1 MKTPRSLGQFL
12 FRLFTFGYVA
22 RNFRCA
28 DDAAR
33 GVSHRR
39 KGEGNVQRGA
49 VLAQADGFEMFNP
62 LAPPDLINNMRLFVQ
77 PVRRN
82 QNGAGLAY
90 RFLSRVAEHPL
101 RALVP
106 ASDGAVEVFAHDRV
120 VGGIHYGA
128 QQSGHLLP
136 PLPLGDVEEH
146 VNAANDSAF
155 GIAQRHRKRLEPNAR
170 AVRPFG
176 YDLLPAN
183 NPALLERDGH
193 RTFVVRH
200 RRAVGIIELPAYAP
214 LVGS

>member
-22 RNFRCA
+22 RNFRRA

-49 VLAQADGFEMFNP
+49 VFTQADGFEMFNP
-62 LAPPDLINNMRLFVQ
+62 GAPPDLLNNLRLFVQ

-90 RFLSRVAEHPL
+90 RFLSRVAEHTL

-106 ASDGAVEVFAHDRV
+106 TRDDAVEVFAQDRV
-120 VGGIHYGA
+120 VRGIYYGA
-128 QQSGHLLP
+128 QQSGHLLLF
-136 PLPLGDVEEH
+136 LPLGDVEEH
-146 VNAANDSAF
+146 VNAADDSAF
-155 GIAQRHRKRLEPNAR
+155 GIAQRRRIRFEPNAR

-176 YDLLPAN
+176 DDFLPMN
-183 NPALLERDGH
+183 DPAL
-193 RTFVVRH
+193 
-200 RRAVGIIELPAYAP
+200 
-214 LVGS
+214 